1 MGYCLNIIYSPPV
14 LYKMIKIIIADD
26 HALVR
31 TGLRRLLDDIDE
43 ITVLAEADN
52 GHDAIS
58 HVEHFSPDVAI
69 LDINMPGL
77 DGIKTTEILRRD
89 YPRLKIIIISMHSDE
104 LFPQRLIK
112 AGANAYLTKD
122 SGIQE
127 IEHAISE
134 VMDGQNYICTEVA
147 QKLALV
153 NTGSKSASPF
163 KSLSKRELEVLGLMI
178 KGLKV
183 SEISEKLCLS
193 PKTVSTYRYRLFG
206 KLSVENDIELTKLA
220 MQHGFIEETPL
231 P

>member
-1 MGYCLNIIYSPPV
+1 
-14 LYKMIKIIIADD
+14 MIKIILADD
-26 HALVR
+26 HCLVR
-31 TGLRRLLDDIDE
+31 TGLRRLLDDIDD
-43 ITVLAEADN
+43 ITVVAEADN
-52 GHDAIS
+52 GNDAIS
-58 HVEHFSPDVAI
+58 HVEQYSPDVAI

-89 YPRLKIIIISMHSDE
+89 YPALKIIIISMHSDE

-127 IEHAISE
+127 IAHAINE
-134 VMDGQNYICTEVA
+134 VMAARNYICTEVA
-147 QKLALV
+147 QKLAQV
-153 NTGSKSASPF
+153 NTGCKSASPF

-183 SEISEKLCLS
+183 AEISDKLCLS

-206 KLSVENDIELTKLA
+206 KLSVDNDIELTKLA

>member
-1 MGYCLNIIYSPPV
+1 
-14 LYKMIKIIIADD
+14 MIKLILADD
-26 HALVR
+26 HTLVR
-31 TGLRRLLDDIDE
+31 TGLRRLLDDMDNIS
-43 ITVLAEADN
+43 VLAEADN
-52 GHDAIS
+52 GHDAIAQ
-58 HVEHFSPDVAI
+58 VAEYAPDVAI

-77 DGIKTTEILRRD
+77 DGMKTTEILRRD
-89 YPRLKIIIISMHSDE
+89 YPSLKIIIVSMHSDE

-127 IEHAISE
+127 IAHAIFE
-134 VMDGQNYICTEVA
+134 VMADRNYICTEVA

-153 NTGSKSASPF
+153 NTGSRSGSPF
-163 KSLSKRELEVLGLMI
+163 ASLSKRELEVLGLLI

>member
-1 MGYCLNIIYSPPV
+1 
-14 LYKMIKIIIADD
+14 MIKIILADD
-26 HALVR
+26 HCLVR
-31 TGLRRLLDDIDE
+31 TGLRRLLDDVE
-43 ITVLAEADN
+43 NLTVIAEADN
-52 GHDAIS
+52 GNDAIL
-58 HVEHFSPDVAI
+58 HVKELNPDVAI

-89 YPRLKIIIISMHSDE
+89 YPNLKIIIISMHSNE

-127 IEHAISE
+127 IAHAITE
-134 VMDGQNYICTEVA
+134 VMAARNYICTEVA
-147 QKLALV
+147 QKLALSNAGV
-153 NTGSKSASPF
+153 TAASPF
-163 KSLSKRELEVLGLMI
+163 KSLSKRELEVLGLLI

-183 SEISEKLCLS
+183 ADISDKLCLS
-193 PKTVSTYRYRLFG
+193 PKTVSTYRYRLLG
-206 KLSVENDIELTKLA
+206 KLSVQNDIELAKLA